1 MVVEGILSLMGSY
14 NTAHNFCQNV
24 SGLLRGK
31 KEDSLQYLEK
41 MNRNLEGIH
50 NKFEQL
56 SDHIIYAKSLSAV
69 EDVTRTRQQ
78 KVEDLREARQYLEPV
93 QQALG
98 QDIVSSAIMVTPE
111 KMQQVL
117 QKNPWDVLMEI
128 RPASFASRPNHPDLV
143 PILFIYNNVQY
154 IGWQKRGML
163 PVMFD
168 CELNELWLPPTPS
181 LVSPTGT
188 PLTQPTPNFKLKQG
202 EFRDKLRDGTDA
214 PAMVWLP
221 RGGFAMGSNENQWE
235 NPIHKVTIDYKLAV
249 GKYPVTVGEF
259 RKFVQATGG
268 YRTEAEIGGGTWI
281 YVAGKGC
288 NPKADANW
296 KNPYFRQTDSHPV
309 VCVSWYDAKD
319 YCEWLSE
326 QTGQVYRLL
335 SEAEWEYACRAGS
348 TGKYCFG
355 DDVHQSG
362 SYGWFKGNSGEKTH
376 PVGEKKPNQFGLY
389 DMHGNVWEWCE
400 DVGHK
405 NYVGAPPSDGS
416 AWMAGGDSNE
426 HLLRGGCWGSD
437 DDLSR
442 CASRHPNS
450 GPVELQWFPYC

>member
-98 QDIVSSAIMVTPE
+98 QDIVSSAIVVTPE
-111 KMQQVL
+111 RMQRVL
-117 QKNPWDVLMEI
+117 QKNPWDVLLDV
-128 RPASFASRPNHPDLV
+128 RPVSFASRPSHPDLV
-143 PILFIYNNVQY
+143 PIMFIHNNLQY
-154 IGWQKRGML
+154 IGWQTRGML
-163 PVMFD
+163 PIMFD

-221 RGGFAMGSNENQWE
+221 KGEFKMGSNEKQWE
-235 NPIHKVTIDYKLAV
+235 NPIHKVTIDYELAV
-249 GKYPVTVGEF
+249 GKYPATFAEYDKFCDSTRQKKPEDKGWGRGNRPVINVT
-259 RKFVQATGG
+259 
-268 YRTEAEIGGGTWI
+268 WH
-281 YVAGKGC
+281 
-288 NPKADANW
+288 DA
-296 KNPYFRQTDSHPV
+296 R
-309 VCVSWYDAKD
+309 D

-326 QTGQVYRLL
+326 QTGQHYRLL

-355 DDVHQSG
+355 DDVHQLG
-362 SYGWFKGNSGEKTH
+362 SYGWFSGNSGGKTH

-389 DMHGNVWEWCE
+389 DMHGNVLEWCA
-400 DVGHK
+400 DVWPK
-405 NYVGAPPSDGS
+405 NYNGAPMDGN
-416 AWMAGGDSNE
+416 AWIIGGDSKY
-426 HLLRGGCWGSD
+426 HLIRVGSWSFND
-437 DDLSR
+437 FYLR
-442 CASRHPNS
+442 CAFR
-450 GPVELQWFPYC
+450 LWCDTPYWYNFGGFRFSKM